1 MSELNL
7 VTGDIDRA
15 LNSLSSWMA
24 PEYVHKDLLNTFN
37 SAYIQSEPYGVV
49 LIISPWNY
57 PLMLSLQPLV
67 GAIAAGIC
75 LPVNIHLA
83 LT

>member
-7 VTGDIDRA
+7 VTGDIEHA
-15 LNSLSSWMA
+15 LSSLSSWMA
-24 PEYVHKDLLNTFN
+24 PEYVPKDLLNKFN
-37 SAYIQSEPYGVV
+37 SAYIQSEPYGVI

-67 GAIAAGIC
+67 GAIAAG
-75 LPVNIHLA
+75 
-83 LT
+83 T